1 MDSVDFADYMERIV
15 EKNKVEQASAFIP
28 IKLHTKKLKRSPGI
42 FFFRVKKVLIEHVF
56 SPISVRLRASF

>member
-42 FFFRVKKVLIEHVF
+42 FFQGQK
-56 SPISVRLRASF
+56 SFD